1 MNSDV
6 KPSIIQMEQE
16 QLNQL
21 LTQVPETVA
30 SATKHETF
38 IAANLWSI
46 HRSKKPALRNKL
58 TERWKM

>member
-6 KPSIIQMEQE
+6 KPSIIQMEKE

-21 LTQVPETVA
+21 LTQVEETVA
-30 SATKHETF
+30 TKVKSESF
-38 IAANLWSI
+38 IVANLWSI
-46 HRSKKPALRNKL
+46 QRSKKPALRNKL